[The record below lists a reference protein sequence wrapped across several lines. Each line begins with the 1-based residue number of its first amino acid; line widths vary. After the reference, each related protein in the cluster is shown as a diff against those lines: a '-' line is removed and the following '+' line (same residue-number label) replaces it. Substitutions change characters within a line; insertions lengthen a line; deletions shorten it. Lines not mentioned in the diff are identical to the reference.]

1 MFEQDKYIE
10 RLLESFVKEGTYD
23 KDFDIPSEEEI
34 NSGGMTTI
42 YRCAHASQIKNIFKN
57 GYSRAFCASNDG
69 SWYGDGVYCN
79 VKLSQA
85 IIGCKTLDPSREE
98 GRKYGSTII
107 SNKLIG
113 GFKRFLIFDEE
124 IARKIYGAR
133 WKIEDQVKQLFN
145 QSDAERVWKDMLY
158 IMSISSSA
166 KQLYHGR
173 TAQLLQDMFHNR
185 RGRISRFEYDKIFK
199 ANNIRGAIYTG
210 GNDGLCAVVY
220 DFSAVIPFAITT
232 DYAKTWKK
240 LFNMEEFEHRMA
252 TKIDVNQRFD
262 GKYKKV
268 FPPVATVDSE
278 GNTTSLSLVLKFN
291 GKYNY
296 IDPKTGEEILPIDFD
311 SLTAFNKE
319 DGTCQAEYRGRVFN
333 ICIEGFENPEDG
345 EWYEWESFDEALSLT
360 ESSNVIR
367 MILREAIDEGTYG
380 EYDIPTEKDLD
391 RTGNGEMVSV
401 YHVSASGNIK
411 SIFKVGIHR
420 DFNARNGNCFGKGAY
435 SAIYPEQSR
444 ELLGS
449 SYGDV
454 MIQCKLIGGFRGFIV
469 FDKHMQRR
477 LFHREIPVYEQ
488 LLKYVDRHVAEKIYQ
503 VVGEHNAGR
512 LQWACESNR
521 VTSIRGAIYDW
532 GGGFIVALPFDFT
545 CLIPYAI
552 SRDGK
557 HFTKRFDEG
566 TLDFMY
572 TNADVEFRYVYS
584 GKYKSAKKP
593 VIAPIIDENGNKVGL
608 TGYSL
613 VKKNNGKYNYVNI
626 QTNEEILPFDFDSLT
641 AVNRETGE
649 FQGEYNGEI
658 YNLCDAGF
666 ENPEDG
672 EWYEWES
679 FLEVANKK

>member
-1 MFEQDKYIE
+1 MFEQDNYIGQ
-10 RLLESFVKEGTYD
+10 LLESFIKEGTYD

-85 IIGCKTLDPSREE
+85 IMGCKTLDPRREE

-124 IARKIYGAR
+124 IARKIYGNKWR
-133 WKIEDQVKQLFN
+133 IEDQVKYLFN
-145 QSDAERVWKDMLY
+145 PSDAERVWKDMLY

-199 ANNIRGAIYTG
+199 TNNIRGAIYTG

-220 DFSAVIPFAITT
+220 DFSAVIPFATTT

-268 FPPVATVDSE
+268 FPPVATVDSD
-278 GNTTSLSLVLKFN
+278 GNPASLSLVLKFN

-296 IDPKTGEEILPIDFD
+296 IDPKTGDEILPFDFD

-319 DGTCQAEYRGRVFN
+319 DGTCQAEYNGKIFN

-345 EWYEWESFDEALSLT
+345 EWYEWESFNEAMSLN
-360 ESSNVIR
+360 EVRNLVKK
-367 MILREAIDEGTYG
+367 LLQEVIDEGTFG
-380 EYDIPTEKDLD
+380 EFDIPTEKDLD
-391 RTGNGEMVSV
+391 RTGNGEMPSV
-401 YHVSASGNIK
+401 YHVTSHSNVD

-420 DFNARNGNCFGKGAY
+420 DFNNRHGNCFGKGVY

-449 SYGDV
+449 QYGDV
-454 MIQCKLIGGFRGFIV
+454 MIQCKVIGGFKGFII
-469 FDKHMQRR
+469 FDKKTQRHI
-477 LFHREIPVYEQ
+477 LGREVSVREQ
-488 LLKYVDRHVAEKIYQ
+488 LLKYVPKDVANRIYDE
-503 VVGEHNAGR
+503 VEEYNSGS
-512 LQWACESNR
+512 LQRACERNH
-521 VTSIRGAIYDW
+521 VTSIRGSIYDW
-532 GGGFIVALPFDFT
+532 GGGFIVMLPFDFG
-545 CLIPYAI
+545 CIIPYAT
-552 SRDGK
+552 SRDGY
-557 HFTKRFDEG
+557 HFTKKFNKE
-566 TLDFMY
+566 TEKLLDRR
-572 TNADVEFRYVYS
+572 ADPVFRYVYS
-584 GKYKSAKKP
+584 GRYLSAQNPMK
-593 VIAPIIDENGNKVGL
+593 APIINDAGDVVGY

-613 VKKNNGKYNYVNI
+613 VKKHNGKVNFVDI
-626 QTNEEILPFDFDSLT
+626 KTDEEVLPIDFANLT
-641 AVNRETGE
+641 SVNPETGD
-649 FQGEYNGEI
+649 FQGQYKEGGCI
-658 YNLCDAGF
+658 YNLCADGF

-672 EWYEWES
+672 EWYEWDG
-679 FLEVANKK
+679 FPYK